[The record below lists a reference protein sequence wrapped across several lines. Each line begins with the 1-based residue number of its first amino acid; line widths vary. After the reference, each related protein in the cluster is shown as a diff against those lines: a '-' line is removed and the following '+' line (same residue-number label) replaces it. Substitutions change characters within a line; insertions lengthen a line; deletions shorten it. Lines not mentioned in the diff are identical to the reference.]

1 MQVAAGK
8 SYGMAIT
15 VSGKVFS
22 WGAHD
27 YGCQGDGKVGFK
39 YSAEENLR
47 FKELREKKGLTA
59 QKVALGG
66 NSTVVL
72 LSDGSLWSCGQNYK
86 GQLGL
91 RAEWGKRT
99 DQFNEVLK
107 PMVTL

>member
-1 MQVAAGK
+1 M
-8 SYGMAIT
+8 
-15 VSGKVFS
+15 
-22 WGAHD
+22 
-27 YGCQGDGKVGFK
+27 
-39 YSAEENLR
+39 
-47 FKELREKKGLTA
+47 
-59 QKVALGG
+59 ALGG

-107 PMVTL
+107 PMVTLQF